1 MWTIEVDYQTGDS
14 FHTEEILKEQIG
26 LCWTNKKDAIAVL
39 KIIEE
44 HTEYDDLTNCNYYG
58 NLSEKKQKDRIAE
71 LKKRDWFSEQ
81 WGSHTMH
88 VINNDGERVYQ
99 SAFWAGYF
107 ETLHEARVVAVES
120 EDDECVFRP
129 Y

>member
-14 FHTEEILKEQIG
+14 FHTEEVYKEQIG
-26 LCWTNKKDAIAVL
+26 QCWTHKKGAIAAL
-39 KIIEE
+39 KVIEE
-44 HTEYDDLTNCNYYG
+44 HSEYSSLTDCNYYG

-71 LKKRDWFSEQ
+71 LKKKDWFSEE

-88 VINNDGERVYQ
+88 VIDDNGERVYQ

-107 ETLHEARVVAVES
+107 ETLHEARVVS
-120 EDDECVFRP
+120 TDDGDDCVFRP
-129 Y
+129 H